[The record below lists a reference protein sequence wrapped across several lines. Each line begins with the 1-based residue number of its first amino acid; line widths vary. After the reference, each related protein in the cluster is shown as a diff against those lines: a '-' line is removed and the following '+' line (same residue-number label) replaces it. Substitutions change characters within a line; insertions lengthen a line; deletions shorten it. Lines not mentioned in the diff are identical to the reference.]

1 MVLLG
6 LVVWFYCLSWFVG
19 TIANHLAGKRTL
31 MSKEDYFHQGNVKI
45 QEDMFQQF
53 FEKYF
58 DVIVLIVLIISCN
71 TVIMCSPTPN
81 ASTIKTICSDP
92 VARWLTG
99 RASD

>member
-1 MVLLG
+1 
-6 LVVWFYCLSWFVG
+6 
-19 TIANHLAGKRTL
+19 

-81 ASTIKTICSDP
+81 ASTIKTICSDQP
-92 VARWLTG
+92 N
-99 RASD
+99 S